1 VPVNE
6 AVERDA
12 RALCDAGDHGAAA
25 TLVLQAYGP
34 ELFGFLSALHADA
47 DDAADVFSETSL
59 AIWRG
64 LPEMA
69 WRSSVRTWAY
79 TIARNASH
87 RFRSRARREV
97 RLDDAS
103 EASRLAQ
110 QIRTATQPYLRT
122 EIKTK
127 FAELRRALPVEDQ
140 ELLILRVDRN
150 LAWSDLAQTLAGDG
164 VTLEGAALTREA
176 ARLRK
181 RFQALRDKLLELGRR
196 EGLLADHGTR

>member
-1 VPVNE
+1 VNE
-6 AVERDA
+6 AAEREA
-12 RALCDAGDHGAAA
+12 RALCDAGDHAAAA

-64 LPEMA
+64 LPGLA
-69 WRSSVRTWAY
+69 WRSSARTWAY
-79 TIARNASH
+79 TIARHASH
-87 RFRSRARREV
+87 RFRTSARREV

-103 EASRLAQ
+103 VASRLAH
-110 QIRTATQPYLRT
+110 QIRTATQPFLRT
-122 EIKTK
+122 EVKSK
-127 FAELRRALPVEDQ
+127 FAELRRSLSVEDQ
-140 ELLILRVDRN
+140 ELLILRVDRG

-164 VTLEGAALTREA
+164 ATLDAAALTRES

-181 RFQALRDKLLELGRR
+181 RFQALRERLLELGRR